1 MKPLPSLSRRDG
13 VRPVEGGSCERWLA
27 IIDDRGGD
35 GMESREN
42 RRPVRSRWRIVVGL
56 SIKMRMEKVAD
67 SD

>member
-1 MKPLPSLSRRDG
+1 M
-13 VRPVEGGSCERWLA
+13 RPVEGESCERWLA

-42 RRPVRSRWRIVVGL
+42 GRPVRSRWRIVVGL